1 MKLKTN
7 KNSIETQTKKKLKIK
22 IISTKFE
29 KTTIYYKLGLED
41 EIKNK

>member
-1 MKLKTN
+1 VKLKTN
-7 KNSIETQTKKKLKIK
+7 KNSTETQKKKIEIK